1 MSKRMWTGL
10 VVGLL
15 AALALVAVGIGA
27 YHVGRDHDVAVATV
41 PGAAGEV
48 VRVVDYGHWRGGPPF
63 GFLIPLLVIGLI
75 VVLVAGRRRAYWGG
89 PSGPGWGPGG
99 WGGGP
104 GGPGDRDAML
114 TDWHRRAHGE
124 AGTAGSGATPPAGS
138 GSEPVGST

>member
-15 AALALVAVGIGA
+15 AALALVAVGVGA
-27 YHVGRDHDVAVATV
+27 YHAGQDHDVAVATV

-75 VVLVAGRRRAYWGG
+75 VVLVAGRRRASWGPQGG
-89 PSGPGWGPGG
+89 PYGPGG
-99 WGGGP
+99 WGACGP
-104 GGPGDRDAML
+104 GGKEAML
-114 TDWHRRAHGE
+114 ADWHRRVHGE
-124 AGTAGSGATPPAGS
+124 AGVEPPTSGQAPPGTA
-138 GSEPVGST
+138 